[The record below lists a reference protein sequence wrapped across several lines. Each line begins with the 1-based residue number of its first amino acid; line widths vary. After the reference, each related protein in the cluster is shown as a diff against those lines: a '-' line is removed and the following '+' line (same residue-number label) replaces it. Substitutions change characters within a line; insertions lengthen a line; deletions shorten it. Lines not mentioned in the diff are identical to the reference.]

1 MFAILFAY
9 MYMYLQK
16 QPYQVLTVLI
26 ISFPY
31 LHGTNNSLSDPLTVL
46 IGASLS
52 EPHIDRDNVGLAQY
66 SRKVRLS
73 SVKHLHCMYEL

>member
-1 MFAILFAY
+1 MFAALFAY
-9 MYMYLQK
+9 MNMYLQK

-31 LHGTNNSLSDPLTVL
+31 LRGTNNSLSIPLTVL

-52 EPHIDRDNVGLAQY
+52 EPHIDRDNVGLAQEGET
-66 SRKVRLS
+66 
-73 SVKHLHCMYEL
+73 VKCQTLTLHV